1 MMQISSCPKRNLM
14 VRDTIVSENFLRY
27 LMNPSC
33 EKSVKKFANEIALQ
47 HLNGNKELPDYKQH
61 PIQGNL

>member
-1 MMQISSCPKRNLM
+1 MQISSCPQKNLM

-61 PIQGNL
+61 PIEGNL

>member
-1 MMQISSCPKRNLM
+1 M

-61 PIQGNL
+61 PIEGNL